1 MSKHETRPGRKR
13 RPAAHA
19 PHDGEM
25 VAAGHRHERLS
36 RLLREELDALVRDE
50 LTDPRLDGV
59 TVTFV
64 ELSVDY
70 KNARVGFVGPGG
82 ADHERR
88 DRMARALVR
97 ATPFLRARLAESVD
111 LKLVPALRF
120 AWDAYA
126 AAAPAED

>member
-1 MSKHETRPGRKR
+1 MKSKHE
-13 RPAAHA
+13 
-19 PHDGEM
+19 GEM
-25 VAAGHRHERLS
+25 GGAGHRHERLS

-59 TVTFV
+59 RVTFV

-70 KNARVGFVGPGG
+70 KNVRVGFVGPGG
-82 ADHERR
+82 ADATHDDR
-88 DRMARALVR
+88 DRMARALSR

-111 LKLVPALRF
+111 LKVVPALRF

-126 AAAPAED
+126 AAAPGEEG